1 MLSSAAITSPR
12 PRAAGCAGALDDPDV
27 AADLVLTDVVMPD
40 ITGNAFAAE
49 LQARRPD
56 MKILF
61 MSGYERPPDG
71 SETWPGESL
80 QVIGKPFSRAA
91 LLVTVSQLLGTG
103 VRGPDPE

>member
-1 MLSSAAITSPR
+1 
-12 PRAAGCAGALDDPDV
+12 
-27 AADLVLTDVVMPD
+27 
-40 ITGNAFAAE
+40 
-49 LQARRPD
+49 

-91 LLVTVSQLLGTG
+91 LLATVSGLLGTG